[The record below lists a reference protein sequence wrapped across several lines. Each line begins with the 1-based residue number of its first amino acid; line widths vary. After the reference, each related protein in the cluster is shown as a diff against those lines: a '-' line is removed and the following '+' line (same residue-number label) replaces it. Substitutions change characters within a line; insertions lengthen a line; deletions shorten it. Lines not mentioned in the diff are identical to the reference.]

1 MLLPVEPE
9 VPETS
14 NVTVVKESPLVTA
27 RFTPAEFS
35 PEEVF
40 RVVDAT

>member
-14 NVTVVKESPLVTA
+14 NVTVVKESPLVTL
-27 RFTPAEFS
+27 RLKPAEFS
-35 PEEVF
+35 PEEVL
-40 RVVDAT
+40 RVVVAT